1 MKSSLQGTVPIHI
14 FFVLLPQTTA
24 LDWAG
29 PAEAFR
35 IANQSLARLGEPE
48 RFVMHHVG
56 PARETVSSPG
66 LVWSCIEP
74 LPATLAPHSWVFLLG
89 QPDEALNQ
97 HASERRTVTHWLR
110 SISRQLKAPSRLVTV
125 CAGALIAAE
134 AGLLAHTRATTH
146 HLELD
151 ALQKAEP
158 HCEVQRNCTYVIDRE
173 RNVYSSAGITTGI
186 DLAVHMITE
195 TCGEL
200 IAARVA
206 QVMVMPLRRGPNEPE
221 LSPFLKGRHHLHPAI
236 HKLQDAI
243 TQQPQ
248 LDWTASRMADVVHT
262 SPRHLARLFSEH
274 VGQSPTAYLRSVRL
288 ALANKALQSGHSS
301 TQAAELAGFH
311 SSLQLRRARTRF
323 SST

>member
-1 MKSSLQGTVPIHI
+1 MKRDLPPGTEPIQI

-35 IANQSLARLGEPE
+35 IANQSLAKRGEKE

-56 PARETVSSPG
+56 PALETISSPG
-66 LVWSCIEP
+66 LMWSRIEP
-74 LPATLAPHSWVFLLG
+74 LPDTLASHSWVFLLG
-89 QPDEALNQ
+89 QPDEALGE
-97 HASERRTVTHWLR
+97 HAGERRAVTHWLR
-110 SISRQLKAPSRLVTV
+110 SVSRQLKAPNRLVTV

-151 ALQKAEP
+151 ALKKAEP
-158 HCEVQRNCTYVIDRE
+158 LCDVQLNCTYVIDRE
-173 RNVYSSAGITTGI
+173 RCVYSSAGITTGI
-186 DLAVHMITE
+186 DLAVHMIAE
-195 TCGEL
+195 VCGEL

-221 LSPFLKGRHHLHPAI
+221 LSPFLKGRRHLHPAI

-243 TQQPQ
+243 TQQPR
-248 LDWTASRMADVVHT
+248 LDWTSERMANVVHT
-262 SPRHLARLFSEH
+262 SPRHLARLFAEH

-288 ALANKALQSGHSS
+288 AIADKALQSGHNK
-301 TQAAELAGFH
+301 TQAAEMAGFH
-311 SSLQLRRARTRF
+311 SSLQMRRARA
-323 SST
+323 